1 MSSKVK
7 RFLLILAG
15 ISLFG
20 MASFGQSRVVDDYR
34 QSNTP
39 EMKLF
44 FYKSTLRMYA
54 KLQKQLQEKFLD
66 QDIPELP
73 QLSEMISGI
82 EKVKFYNYAKDSLN
96 TRQTDLEKL
105 STDVLEEGY
114 EEMATARMEGNQ
126 LTIFMLGESDQP
138 DGFLIFT
145 RMENGFTIIDIEGS
159 PNFNQLFN
167 FSTYLNKSS
176 SSLSLSG
183 ILN

>member
-7 RFLLILAG
+7 RFLLVLAG
-15 ISLFG
+15 LSLLG
-20 MASFGQSRVVDDYR
+20 IASFGQSRVVEDYR
-34 QSNTP
+34 QNNP
-39 EMKLF
+39 AEMKLF

-54 KLQKQLQEKFLD
+54 KLQKQLQEEFMD
-66 QDIPELP
+66 EDFPEVP
-73 QLSEMISGI
+73 QLSEMIKGI
-82 EKVKFYNYAKDSLN
+82 EKVKFFNYPPDSLN
-96 TRQTDLEKL
+96 TRLIDLQKL
-105 STDVLEEGY
+105 SADVLEEGY
-114 EEMATARMEGNQ
+114 EEMATARVEGNQ

-138 DGFLIFT
+138 NGFLIFT
-145 RMENGFTIIDIEGS
+145 KMENGFTIIDIEGS